1 MPRVRPS
8 LALIA
13 ALGLSIA
20 ACGGSEP
27 APEAAEVPATEAAY
41 PVAAPPAMM
50 PDDAPPQ
57 EEAPPEAEA
66 AEATPAATCREA
78 VGEAASARLVAR
90 CIAVS
95 PATRPPCNA
104 LNPCEMIQGEIDRS
118 CGQYGPGEEK
128 PAECVA

>member
-1 MPRVRPS
+1 MPRVRLS
-8 LALIA
+8 LVLMSAA
-13 ALGLSIA
+13 ALSLS

-27 APEAAEVPATEAAY
+27 APETVETPATEAA

-57 EEAPPEAEA
+57 EEAPDEV
-66 AEATPAATCREA
+66 EATAATTCREEI
-78 VGEAASARLVAR
+78 GEAASARLVER

-118 CGQYGPGEEK
+118 CAQYGDDK
-128 PAECVA
+128 PAECAA

>member
-1 MPRVRPS
+1 MPCVRLS
-8 LALIA
+8 LVLIA
-13 ALGLSIA
+13 ALSLA
-20 ACGGSEP
+20 ACGSEP
-27 APEAAEVPATEAAY
+27 TESTEAPATEAA

-57 EEAPPEAEA
+57 EEAPDEVETA
-66 AEATPAATCREA
+66 APTPANCREEI
-78 VGEAASARLVAR
+78 GEAASTRLVER

-104 LNPCEMIQGEIDRS
+104 LNPCEMIQGEIDRA

-128 PAECVA
+128 PIQCTA

>member
-1 MPRVRPS
+1 MPRVRLS

-13 ALGLSIA
+13 ALGLTLA
-20 ACGGSEP
+20 ACDASEP
-27 APEAAEVPATEAAY
+27 APEAAEAPTTEAAY

-57 EEAPPEAEA
+57 EEAPPEVALEAEPADCRA
-66 AEATPAATCREA
+66 AI
-78 VGEAASARLVAR
+78 GETASARLVER

-104 LNPCEMIQGEIDRS
+104 LNPCEMIQSEIDRS
-118 CGQYGPGEEK
+118 CAMFGDDK
-128 PAECVA
+128 PAECAV

>member
-1 MPRVRPS
+1 MPRVRLS

-13 ALGLSIA
+13 ALSLA

-27 APEAAEVPATEAAY
+27 AEPTEAPATEAV

-57 EEAPPEAEA
+57 EEAPADVEPAS
-66 AEATPAATCREA
+66 ATPANCREEI
-78 VGEAASARLVAR
+78 GEVASARLVAR

-104 LNPCEMIQGEIDRS
+104 LNPCEMIQGEIDRA
-118 CGQYGPGEEK
+118 CGQYGEGEQK
-128 PAECVA
+128 PAECAA

>member
-1 MPRVRPS
+1 MPRVRLS

-57 EEAPPEAEA
+57 EEAPPEVEA
-66 AEATPAATCREA
+66 AVAITCREEI
-78 VGEAASARLVAR
+78 GEAASTRLVER

-118 CGQYGPGEEK
+118 CAMFGDDK

>member
-1 MPRVRPS
+1 MPRVRLPVV
-8 LALIA
+8 LIA
-13 ALGLSIA
+13 VLGLSLA
-20 ACGGSEP
+20 ACGGSENGSK
-27 APEAAEVPATEAAY
+27 ATEPATPTADD

-50 PDDAPPQ
+50 PEDAPPQ
-57 EEAPPEAEA
+57 EEAPPRSGTAVA
-66 AEATPAATCREA
+66 GPASCRDE

-118 CGQYGPGEEK
+118 CGQYGPGEQK
-128 PAECVA
+128 PAECAA

>member
-1 MPRVRPS
+1 MPRVRLSP
-8 LALIA
+8 ALIA
-13 ALGLSIA
+13 VAALSLA

-27 APEAAEVPATEAAY
+27 APETAQAPATEAA

-57 EEAPPEAEA
+57 EEAPDEVVAAAVPE
-66 AEATPAATCREA
+66 TPADCRAEI
-78 VGEAASARLVAR
+78 GEAASARLVER

-118 CGQYGPGEEK
+118 CGQYAEGEQK
-128 PAECVA
+128 PAECTA

>member
-1 MPRVRPS
+1 MPRVSLS

-13 ALGLSIA
+13 ALGLTLA

-27 APEAAEVPATEAAY
+27 APKTAQAPTTATAD
-41 PVAAPPAMM
+41 PVAGPPAMM

-57 EEAPPEAEA
+57 EEAPPEVALEA
-66 AEATPAATCREA
+66 QPAVDCRA
-78 VGEAASARLVAR
+78 AIGEAASARLVER

-104 LNPCEMIQGEIDRS
+104 LNPCEMIQGEIDRA
-118 CGQYGPGEEK
+118 CGQYGEGEQK